1 MTPEESVI
9 IEETLNIGFIVII
22 VVVLLLVLLFSIGN
36 MTHKNQKKD
45 SKLQIHKAFR
55 DNNDLINKK

>member
-1 MTPEESVI
+1 MTPEESVAM
-9 IEETLNIGFIVII
+9 EQFIHTIFFVII